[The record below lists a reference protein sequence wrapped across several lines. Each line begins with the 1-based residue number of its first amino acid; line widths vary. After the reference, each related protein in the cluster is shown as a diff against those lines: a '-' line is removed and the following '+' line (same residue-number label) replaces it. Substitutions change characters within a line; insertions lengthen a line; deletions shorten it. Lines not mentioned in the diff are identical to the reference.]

1 MAPTDR
7 EFDEFLRRLRQI
19 EEKVDELREEVAVRR
34 GIDSVLRWM
43 AGGGG
48 LVGLFGAIITFWK
61 SGPP

>member
-61 SGPP
+61 GGPP